1 MPKIN
6 KMPENL
12 AAKRENKRIED
23 LLYEDARRK
32 KEKQAELER
41 MQKTKQQQ
49 AHLKISDKY
58 VL

>member
-1 MPKIN
+1 
-6 KMPENL
+6 MPENL